1 MQEPLT
7 TLALR
12 ALAEPSDVEDVLS
25 QLSGGSVT
33 SGTRSVAS
41 GSESASQLSG
51 TGSQISSSGKASS
64 AARVAA
70 QEAVRARPVN
80 NAAGP
85 PNNPVMPEPR
95 ELEMP
100 AGPGENQGGNGNR
113 KAIAYLLA
121 PAVAFMVTFNVA
133 PALAPAFFTVPVSG
147 KSDRRK
153 IVLASA
159 AAAVAAFLA
168 VRCVM

>member
-7 TLALR
+7 TAAMR
-12 ALAEPSDVEDVLS
+12 ALAEPSDAEDVLS
-25 QLSGGSVT
+25 QLSGSSGT
-33 SGTRSVAS
+33 TGTRSVAS

-51 TGSQISSSGKASS
+51 TGSQVSSSGKASS
-64 AARVAA
+64 AGPVAA
-70 QEAVRARPVN
+70 QEGVRARPLN
-80 NAAGP
+80 TARGP
-85 PNNPVMPEPR
+85 PVAVPETR

-100 AGPGENQGGNGNR
+100 APPGENQGGNR

-133 PALAPAFFTVPVSG
+133 PALAPAFFTLPVSG